1 MAVELRWTAFQM
13 QTISVLF
20 STAVSSFHE
29 VFIYLILG
37 IYLNLSSSSWI
48 IEKFNAVV
56 LKFTTFPKGNKPK
69 GRIVITLRVTS
80 LIQAIITW
88 ACLRSRILA
97 PKFQILS

>member
-1 MAVELRWTAFQM
+1 MAVELRGTAFQM

-48 IEKFNAVV
+48 VEKFNAVV

-69 GRIVITLRVTS
+69 GRIVVTLRVMS

-88 ACLRSRILA
+88 ACLRSRISA